1 MDLVAHWIGIAAIV
15 VFALAYALVITGE
28 FTQLRKSA
36 PVTLG
41 AGFIWTIIAQLTI
54 FVIFA
59 GFFYLVFG

>member
-1 MDLVAHWIGIAAIV
+1 MDWVAHWIGIVAIV

-36 PVTLG
+36 PLSLG

-59 GFFYLVFG
+59 GLGYLAFR